1 MPQFDIYRATHGF
14 NLDVQTDLIAPLNTR
29 LVVPLMPRDVA
40 PRPEKRLN
48 PVFTIEGQEFVMVT
62 QYLSA
67 VRVAA
72 LGPPVGSLDP
82 HYDEIR
88 RALDMIFLGF

>member
-1 MPQFDIYRATHGF
+1 MPQFDIYRANHGF
-14 NLDVQTDLIAPLNTR
+14 NLDVQTDLISPLNTR
-29 LVVPLMPRDVA
+29 LIVPLMPPAVA

-48 PVFTIEGQEFVMVT
+48 PVFTIEGESFVMVT

-67 VRVAA
+67 IRVAA

-82 HYDEIR
+82 HYDDIR
-88 RALDMIFLGF
+88 AALDMIFLDF